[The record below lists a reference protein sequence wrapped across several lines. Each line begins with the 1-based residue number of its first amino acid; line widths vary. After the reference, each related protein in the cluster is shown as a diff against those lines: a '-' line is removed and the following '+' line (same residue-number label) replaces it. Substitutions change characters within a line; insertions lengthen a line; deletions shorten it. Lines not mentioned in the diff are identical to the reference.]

1 MLCSLAKII
10 SVDTNKPISGKE
22 DVNYKLPS
30 AQISLQVSCVIIENH
45 LSFEVGPLIQV
56 NGKLNLDNEK
66 NNRYQEPPC
75 LRKIS
80 LIFLNLICTRCWID
94 CRSASF

>member
-1 MLCSLAKII
+1 MLCSLVKII

-66 NNRYQEPPC
+66 NN
-75 LRKIS
+75 KIS
-80 LIFLNLICTRCWID
+80 GTTLLAKDIVDISKFNLYPLLD
-94 CRSASF
+94 